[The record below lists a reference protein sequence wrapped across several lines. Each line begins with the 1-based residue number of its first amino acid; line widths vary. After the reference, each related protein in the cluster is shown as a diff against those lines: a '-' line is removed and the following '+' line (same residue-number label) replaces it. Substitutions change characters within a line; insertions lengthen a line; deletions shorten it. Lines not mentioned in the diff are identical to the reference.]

1 MWREQGV
8 SYQLD
13 FDTNDAKKAA
23 QQAFRDTALI
33 LAGQLTQSISD
44 PSWDWPNEPSPRD
57 IVDTG
62 RLRSSQTIEIGNMQA
77 EYAWPVEY
85 AEYVHDGVALNNGTV
100 LPARPW
106 IDKTLEQHPP
116 EQTFDKLLRLG

>member
-1 MWREQGV
+1 M

-13 FDTNDAKKAA
+13 FNTDDLRRAA
-23 QQAFRDTALI
+23 QEAFRDTALI

-44 PSWDWPNEPSPRD
+44 PAWNWPNEPSPRD

-62 RLRSSQTIEIGNMQA
+62 RLRSSQTLEIGNMQA
-77 EYAWPVEY
+77 EFAWPVEY
-85 AEYVHDGVALNNGTV
+85 AEYVHEGVALSNGTV

-106 IDKTLEQHPP
+106 IDRTVERHPP
-116 EQTFDKLLRLG
+116 EETFAKLMEAGDA

>member
-1 MWREQGV
+1 M

>member
-1 MWREQGV
+1 V
-8 SYQLD
+8 SYQLN
-13 FDTNDAKKAA
+13 FDTGDAKQAA

-33 LAGQLTQSISD
+33 LAGQLTQAISD
-44 PSWDWPNEPSPRD
+44 PSWDWPTQPSPRD

-62 RLRSSQTIEIGNMQA
+62 RLRSSQTVDFLGDMEV
-77 EYAWPVEY
+77 EYSWPVEY
-85 AEYVHDGVALNNGTV
+85 AEYVHEGVALSNGAV

-116 EQTFDKLLRLG
+116 DKTFDQSLRLS

>member
-1 MWREQGV
+1 M
-8 SYQLD
+8 SFQLD
-13 FDTNDAKKAA
+13 FDTSDAKRAA
-23 QQAFRDTALI
+23 QQAFKETALI

-44 PSWDWPNEPSPRD
+44 PVWDWPNDPSPRD

-62 RLRSSQTIEIGNMQA
+62 RLRSSQTVTFLGPMEA

-85 AEYVHDGVALNNGTV
+85 AEYVHEGVALNNGTV

-106 IDKTLEQHPP
+106 IDRTLEQHPP
-116 EQTFDKLLRLG
+116 DKTFDQLLRLG